1 MGLRLFT
8 DNFTAPFQLHLAIC
22 SHMHKQWIPGHS
34 FGGGGGGGG
43 GGLGTRLPH
52 PQATPTPKRALFRG
66 CGLRIRAWGGGGG
79 GEPGNEARHDWLL
92 CGHD

>member
-43 GGLGTRLPH
+43 GWPGDE
-52 PQATPTPKRALFRG
+52 ATSSTGHTHSKESTLQGVWPEDKGMGWGWRG
-66 CGLRIRAWGGGGG
+66 GAW
-79 GEPGNEARHDWLL
+79 E
-92 CGHD
+92 